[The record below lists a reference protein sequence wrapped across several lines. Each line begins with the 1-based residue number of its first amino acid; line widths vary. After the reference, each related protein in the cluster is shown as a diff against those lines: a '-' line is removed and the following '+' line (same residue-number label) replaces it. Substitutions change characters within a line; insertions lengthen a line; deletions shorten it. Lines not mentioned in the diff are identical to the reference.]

1 MRHLIALP
9 TELLCAIIG
18 FLPLKDRIAVTHVC
32 QVWRKLALEA
42 RAELWAQIHWGP
54 SSTMDVLAA
63 RLARAGT
70 ALIDLRVD
78 VLPWHFPPAPAIIE
92 PYIGQLQSLR
102 IDIVAG
108 PGVGT
113 LRPIIAALLG
123 LLTSRPAPQLISLTI
138 FLDGMEAR
146 LTSPLFLNTTPRLRH
161 VHLTCFEYD
170 CAAARH
176 PTVQILRLKTEE
188 LHIPRQLDAYLRP
201 FPGLEVLDIL
211 GEHYPADPGTG
222 PMAALPARLD
232 ALIIR
237 FQTWRPIPT
246 EVLAKIPHG
255 DVKQVEYCEEYA
267 DEIAEFRDALS
278 FPIQQE
284 VVIMQGLSGPV
295 QLSISFLLH
304 ENEGDSYD
312 FDSVIAYE
320 LEYGICT
327 EVIMVDNQRNRRAF
341 SASHKMFTPSFLSQV
356 VVLNIREEDLY
367 IWYLHRRTSDGPAR
381 FDALESIVVHSLLE
395 IGDYTEDTSWRS
407 PFFISLP
414 YPTVF
419 EAPRLHS
426 ITFTT
431 DEEVTF
437 APEMISEFLSHF
449 LGRSIETP
457 LELLE
462 LRNVRILEHNVA
474 EVARLTLLAPKI
486 AFRGDGLEYEY
497 DVAYLADFDDIDFS

>member
-1 MRHLIALP
+1 MRHRIALP

-42 RAELWAQIHWGP
+42 RAELWAQIRWGP

-78 VLPWHFPPAPAIIE
+78 VLQWRFPPVAAIIE

-102 IDIVAG
+102 IQIDA
-108 PGVGT
+108 PGGS
-113 LRPIIAALLG
+113 LRPTIAALLG
-123 LLTSRPAPQLISLTI
+123 LLTSRPAPQLISLTV

-161 VHLTCFEYD
+161 VDFTCFEYV

-176 PTVQILRLKTEE
+176 PTVKILRLETEE
-188 LHIPRQLDAYLRP
+188 LHIPRQLHNYLRP
-201 FPGLEVLDIL
+201 FPGLEALDIL
-211 GEHYPADPGTG
+211 SERYLADRGPG

-232 ALIIR
+232 ALIIG
-237 FQTWRPIPT
+237 FQNRKPVPT
-246 EVLAKIPHG
+246 EILELIPHG
-255 DVKQVEYCEEYA
+255 DVKQVEYREDLE
-267 DEIAEFRDALS
+267 DKKPGFRNAPS
-278 FPIQQE
+278 FPSQDEAI
-284 VVIMQGLSGPV
+284 IMQGLQLLRPV
-295 QLSISFLLH
+295 AFFISFILYDSD
-304 ENEGDSYD
+304 GDSSAITD
-312 FDSVIAYE
+312 E
-320 LEYGICT
+320 LENGLCT
-327 EVIMVDNQRNRRAF
+327 EVIMVDSLRNRRVF
-341 SASHKMFTPSFLSQV
+341 SASHKMFAPSFLSQV

-381 FDALESIVVHSLLE
+381 FDALESLVVHSLLE
-395 IGDYTEDTSWRS
+395 INDYAEDTSWRS

-437 APEMISEFLSHF
+437 APEMISEFLLHF
-449 LGRSIETP
+449 LGRTIETP

-462 LRNVRILEHNVA
+462 LRNIRILGHNIA

-486 AFRGDGLEYEY
+486 DSRDDGLEYEY
-497 DVAYLADFDDIDFS
+497 DVANLADFDDIDFS